1 MGVHATI
8 ELSNPREPD
17 RQPISAQA
25 LADSGA
31 LMFWSPDHL
40 ALQLN
45 LQQES
50 ERGVTVAD
58 GRSLKVPSV
67 WHVRVAFQDRIC
79 VIPTS
84 PTPWCR

>member
-1 MGVHATI
+1 MGDVHATI

-31 LMFWSPDHL
+31 LKLSIPEHL

-45 LQQES
+45 LQQPSGFGTQPWIVE
-50 ERGVTVAD
+50 EPPKHHLGVEQQ
-58 GRSLKVPSV
+58 SHQLLKSS
-67 WHVRVAFQDRIC
+67 ATC
-79 VIPTS
+79 
-84 PTPWCR
+84 